1 MRTHNVEFDYLS
13 LEPNGANLEVDA
25 KCRENFCVGVVHET
39 AEDARLSDALVTD
52 EKEFKKV
59 VALASVHGEGKRSG
73 GPPKCE
79 PLRGGFI
86 RLP

>member
-39 AEDARLSDALVTD
+39 AEDARLEAKD
-52 EKEFKKV
+52 
-59 VALASVHGEGKRSG
+59 GE
-73 GPPKCE
+73 
-79 PLRGGFI
+79 LRRI
-86 RLP
+86 RGQ